1 MALRVHARGAATLYV
16 PGVRPDWAQM
26 TVRAADPQALAG
38 PVREAVR
45 AVTATAQPT
54 VMIIADRFGRELAAP
69 RRYAGLA
76 IAIALLTLT
85 LSVVGLSGVTMFTVQ
100 ARMHESGVRLALGAG
115 KGVVTRVLLRDGLRA
130 VLIGLAVGL
139 VGAWIAGRY
148 ISSLLYG
155 MSEHD
160 PLALVGAVAVLL
172 GSAMAAVFLPT
183 RRAAALDPAVV
194 LREG

>member
-1 MALRVHARGAATLYV
+1 MAVRRVKPAAAERSQKWFARLALLCLLIITLGSLLTGRVEILAYGYQPPLAILGFSVLLAIFGAATL
-16 PGVRPDWAQM
+16 
-26 TVRAADPQALAG
+26 TVLPFPEALA
-38 PVREAVR
+38 
-45 AVTATAQPT
+45 
-54 VMIIADRFGRELAAP
+54 I
-69 RRYAGLA
+69 
-76 IAIALLTLT
+76 T
-85 LSVVGLSGVTMFTVQ
+85 LSAGIRNIGLSLLIVPVFFTGDDRQ
-100 ARMHESGVRLALGAG
+100 AQ
-115 KGVVTRVLLRDGLRA
+115 
-130 VLIGLAVGL
+130 
-139 VGAWIAGRY
+139 GRY